1 MKIFHH
7 YNTKATPHHKKDRIE
22 KHFKKRKLIM
32 STTLSYYLD
41 RISKYAGLSS
51 AFLVVVLSLLVAYDT
66 VMRYL
71 FSEGSI
77 ALQEIEWHL
86 FDVIFLLGLTY
97 ALKHDKHVRVD
108 IFFERYSTESRA
120 IVQIFSMLL
129 LVIPFSLVFL
139 MDALTM
145 LIQSYVQNEISS
157 DPGGLTHRYI
167 IKGVLVLSFILLVL
181 QALSEILKAFQKL
194 ENHKRFL
201 RFLSVVII
209 VGVLIY
215 TADHYDMAY
224 WLDPV
229 LLMFALSL
237 FLLMTGF
244 QVAFVFAG
252 VALLFAMIDNDVGL
266 ATLEMQ
272 PYRTYGIMGN
282 TTLMAV
288 PLFIFMGLI
297 LEKSKM
303 AEGLLIS
310 MGRLFGSVRGGLA
323 ISVVLVGAILAAS
336 TGIVG
341 ASVVMMSLIAL
352 PLMLKH
358 NYSPALASGS
368 IAASGTLGQLIPPSI
383 VLIILGDQMH
393 LSVGDLFRAAVV
405 PGLLLITLYVIYIL
419 FISTINK
426 DVAPAITSED
436 AYSSVLKEAFREIIP
451 PLLLIGV
458 VLGSIFAGIA
468 SPSESAAIGVLG
480 AMLLA
485 WSKRNFSYEMVRYAA
500 IETVKLTA
508 MIFMI
513 LIGATAFS
521 LVFNEL
527 GGGDMAMEF
536 FSGDVGEK
544 WMFIFIAM
552 LVIFLLGFFIDFI
565 EIAFVVVPILVPIV
579 ASFGIDPIWF
589 AILIAMNLQASFL
602 TPPFGFAL
610 FYLKGAAGDKVST
623 EAIYKGVI
631 PFIGL
636 QLLAL
641 LIIIAYPDLIYLFGK

>member
-1 MKIFHH
+1 MEKQLLITKKIKFK
-7 YNTKATPHHKKDRIE
+7 NII
-22 KHFKKRKLIM
+22 KKRKLIM
-32 STTLSYYLD
+32 TPTLSYYLD
-41 RISKYAGLSS
+41 LISKYAGVIA
-51 AFLVVVLSLLVAYDT
+51 AFLVVLLSFLVAYDA

-71 FSEGSI
+71 FSAGSI
-77 ALQEIEWHL
+77 ALQEVEWHL

-108 IFFERYSTESRA
+108 IFFERYSKEKRA

-139 MDALTM
+139 ADSVDMLT
-145 LIQSYVQNEISS
+145 QSYLQNEISS

-167 IKGVLVLSFILLVL
+167 IKGVLVLSFILLII
-181 QALSEILKAFQKL
+181 QAMSEILKAFQKL
-194 ENHKRFL
+194 ESKETLL
-201 RFLSVVII
+201 RVLGIMTLL
-209 VGVLIY
+209 GTLIY

-224 WLDPV
+224 WFDPV
-229 LLMFALSL
+229 LLMFALTL

-252 VALLFAMIDNDVGL
+252 VALLFALIDNDVGL
-266 ATLEMQ
+266 ATLEML

-303 AEGLLIS
+303 AEGLLLS
-310 MGRLFGSVRGGLA
+310 MGKLFGSIRGGLS

-358 NYSPALASGS
+358 KYSPALASGS

-393 LSVGDLFRAAVV
+393 LSVGDLFRAAVI
-405 PGLLLITLYVIYIL
+405 PGLLLIALYIIYIL
-419 FISTINK
+419 FISYINK
-426 DVAPAITSED
+426 DVAPAIRSDD
-436 AYSSVLKEAFREIIP
+436 AYGSVVKEAIKEIIP

-480 AMLLA
+480 AMVLA
-485 WSKRNFSYEMVRYAA
+485 WSKGNFSYEMVRYAA

-536 FSGDVGEK
+536 FAGDLDDK
-544 WMFIFIAM
+544 WMFILIAM

-579 ASFGIDPIWF
+579 ASLGIDPVWF

-610 FYLKGAAGDKVST
+610 FYLKGAAGDKVT
-623 EAIYKGVI
+623 TGAIYKGVI

-641 LIIIAYPDLIYLFGK
+641 LIIIIYPDLIYMFGK

>member
-1 MKIFHH
+1 MEQLQF
-7 YNTKATPHHKKDRIE
+7 
-22 KHFKKRKLIM
+22 
-32 STTLSYYLD
+32 SYYLD
-41 RISKYAGLSS
+41 RIAKYSGFIA
-51 AFLVVVLSLLVAYDT
+51 AILVMVLSLLVAYDAA
-66 VMRYL
+66 MRYL
-71 FSEGSI
+71 FSAGSI
-77 ALQEIEWHL
+77 ALQEIEWHI
-86 FDVIFLLGLTY
+86 FDIIFLLGLAY

-108 IFFERYSTESRA
+108 IFFERYSQQTRA
-120 IVQIFSMLL
+120 IVQILSMLL
-129 LVIPFSLVFL
+129 LVIPFSLIFL
-139 MDALTM
+139 NDALDMTY
-145 LIQSYVQNEISS
+145 QSFLQHEVSS
-157 DPGGLTHRYI
+157 DPGGLTDRWLIKAVLALSFVLLIVQTVSETVKAYHRLEN
-167 IKGVLVLSFILLVL
+167 KMVLVKVFVVVALLGGLVYL
-181 QALSEILKAFQKL
+181 AWFNRMAFW
-194 ENHKRFL
+194 
-201 RFLSVVII
+201 V
-209 VGVLIY
+209 
-215 TADHYDMAY
+215 
-224 WLDPV
+224 DPV
-229 LLMFALSL
+229 FLMFALAL
-237 FLLMTGF
+237 VLLMTGF

-252 VALLFAMIDNDVGL
+252 VALFFALITDEVGL
-266 ATLEMQ
+266 HVLEML

-282 TTLMAV
+282 VTLMAV

-303 AEGLLIS
+303 AEGLLLS
-310 MGRLFGSVRGGLA
+310 MGKLFGEVRGGLA

-358 NYSPALASGS
+358 KYSPALASGS

-405 PGLLLITLYVIYIL
+405 PGLLLIVLYIL
-419 FISTINK
+419 YILVISYLNK
-426 DVAPAITSED
+426 EIAPAIVSEEPYAD
-436 AYSSVLKEAFREIIP
+436 VIKEAIKEIIP

-480 AMLLA
+480 AIVLAVGKRTFSFEML
-485 WSKRNFSYEMVRYAA
+485 RYAS

-536 FSGDVGEK
+536 FSGDMQNQ
-544 WMFIFIAM
+544 WTFILIAM

-610 FYLKGAAGDKVST
+610 FYLKGAAGDKVT
-623 EAIYKGVI
+623 TGAIYKGVI

-641 LIIIAYPDLIYLFGK
+641 LIIVMYPDLIYLFGK

>member
-1 MKIFHH
+1 M
-7 YNTKATPHHKKDRIE
+7 NAQ
-22 KHFKKRKLIM
+22 
-32 STTLSYYLD
+32 LSYYLE
-41 RISKYAGLSS
+41 RISKYAGFIA
-51 AFLVVVLSLLVAYDT
+51 AFLVVVLSLLVAYDAI
-66 VMRYL
+66 MRYL
-71 FSEGSI
+71 FSSGSI

-86 FDVIFLLGLTY
+86 FDIIFLLGLSY

-108 IFFERYSTESRA
+108 IFFERYSQDTRA
-120 IVQIFSMLL
+120 IVQILSMLL
-129 LVIPFSLVFL
+129 LLIPFSLIFL
-139 MDALTM
+139 NDALDMT
-145 LIQSYVQNEISS
+145 IQSYVQHEVSS
-157 DPGGLTHRYI
+157 DPGGLADRWL
-167 IKGVLVLSFILLVL
+167 IKAVLVLGFVLLLL
-181 QALSEILKAFQKL
+181 QAVSEILKAYHRL
-194 ENHKRFL
+194 ENKTVLLKVFVIVL
-201 RFLSVVII
+201 LLSGLV
-209 VGVLIY
+209 Y
-215 TADHYDMAY
+215 MA
-224 WLDPV
+224 WFNRMAFWVDPV
-229 LLMFALSL
+229 FLMFAVALV
-237 FLLMTGF
+237 LLMTGF

-252 VALLFAMIDNDVGL
+252 VALFFALIADEVGL
-266 ATLEMQ
+266 HVLEML

-282 TTLMAV
+282 VTLMAV

-297 LEKSKM
+297 LERSKM
-303 AEGLLIS
+303 AEGLLLS
-310 MGRLFGSVRGGLA
+310 MGKLFGQLRGGLA
-323 ISVVLVGAILAAS
+323 ISVVVVGAILAAS

-358 NYSPALASGS
+358 SYSASLASGS

-405 PGLLLITLYVIYIL
+405 PGLLLIVLYIIYIL
-419 FISTINK
+419 LISYFHK
-426 DVAPAITSED
+426 EVAPAIVSHEP
-436 AYSSVLKEAFREIIP
+436 YGEVLKEAIKEIIP

-480 AMLLA
+480 AVVLALGKRTFSFEML
-485 WSKRNFSYEMVRYAA
+485 RYAS

-527 GGGDMAMEF
+527 GGGDMALEF
-536 FSGDVGEK
+536 FSGDMSDK
-544 WMFIFIAM
+544 WMFILIAM

-610 FYLKGAAGDKVST
+610 FYLRGAAGDKVST
-623 EAIYKGVI
+623 GDIYKGVI

-636 QLLAL
+636 QLVAL
-641 LIIIAYPDLIYLFGK
+641 FIIVLFPDLIYLFGQ

>member
-1 MKIFHH
+1 MRAQF
-7 YNTKATPHHKKDRIE
+7 
-22 KHFKKRKLIM
+22 
-32 STTLSYYLD
+32 SYFLD
-41 RISKYAGLSS
+41 SISKYAGILA
-51 AFLVVVLSLLVAYDT
+51 AFLVVVLSLLIVYDA

-71 FSEGSI
+71 FSSGSI

-108 IFFERYSTESRA
+108 IFFERYSKETRA

-139 MDALTM
+139 SDSIDMLT
-145 LIQSYVQNEISS
+145 QSYLQNEISS
-157 DPGGLTHRYI
+157 DPGGLTHRYL
-167 IKGVLVLSFILLVL
+167 IKGVLVLSFILLVI
-181 QALSEILKAFQKL
+181 QALSEVFKALQQL
-194 ENHKRFL
+194 ESKTTLL
-201 RFLSVVII
+201 RVLGI
-209 VGVLIY
+209 VSLLGGLVY
-215 TADHYDMAY
+215 TANHYDLEY
-224 WLDPV
+224 WFDPV
-229 LLMFALSL
+229 LLMFALTL
-237 FLLMTGF
+237 FLLMAGF

-252 VALLFAMIDNDVGL
+252 VALLFAVISNEVGL
-266 ATLEMQ
+266 ATLEML

-282 TTLMAV
+282 ATLMAV

-303 AEGLLIS
+303 AEGLLLS
-310 MGRLFGSVRGGLA
+310 MGKLFGSVRGGLA

-358 NYSPALASGS
+358 NYSASLASGS

-405 PGLLLITLYVIYIL
+405 PGLLLIALYVIYIL
-419 FISTINK
+419 VISYLNK
-426 DVAPAITSED
+426 EIAPAIVLDESYGD
-436 AYSSVLKEAFREIIP
+436 VLKEAIKEIIP

-485 WSKRNFSYEMVRYAA
+485 LGKRNFSYVMVRYAA

-536 FSGDVGEK
+536 FTGDMEDK
-544 WMFIFIAM
+544 WMFILIAM

-579 ASFGIDPIWF
+579 ASFGIDPVWF

-623 EAIYKGVI
+623 VAIYKGVI

-636 QLLAL
+636 QVLAL
-641 LIIIAYPDLIYLFGK
+641 LIIIFYPDLIYLFGK

>member
-1 MKIFHH
+1 MQPLQF
-7 YNTKATPHHKKDRIE
+7 
-22 KHFKKRKLIM
+22 
-32 STTLSYYLD
+32 SYYLD
-41 RISKYAGLSS
+41 RISKYAGYL
-51 AFLVVVLSLLVAYDT
+51 AAILVVILSLLVAYDAG
-66 VMRYL
+66 MRYL
-71 FSEGSI
+71 FSAGSI

-108 IFFERYSTESRA
+108 IFFERYSEQTRA
-120 IVQIFSMLL
+120 IVQILSMLL
-129 LVIPFSLVFL
+129 LVMPFSLLFL
-139 MDALTM
+139 NDALDMTY
-145 LIQSYVQNEISS
+145 QSFVQQEISS
-157 DPGGLTHRYI
+157 DPGGLTHRWL
-167 IKGVLVLSFILLVL
+167 IKAMLAFAFVLLLM
-181 QALSEILKAFQKL
+181 QTLSEVLKAYHKL
-194 ENHKRFL
+194 ENKSTLWRVLGVVTLLGALVYMAWFNRMAFWFDPVFL
-201 RFLSVVII
+201 MF
-209 VGVLIY
+209 
-215 TADHYDMAY
+215 AMA
-224 WLDPV
+224 LV
-229 LLMFALSL
+229 LLMA
-237 FLLMTGF
+237 GF

-252 VALLFAMIDNDVGL
+252 VALFFALIADEVGL
-266 ATLEMQ
+266 GVLEML

-282 TTLMAV
+282 VTLMAV

-310 MGRLFGSVRGGLA
+310 MGKLFGQVRGGLA

-405 PGLLLITLYVIYIL
+405 PGLLLIVLYVIYIL
-419 FISTINK
+419 LISYFNK
-426 DVAPAITSED
+426 EMAPAIISDES
-436 AYSSVLKEAFREIIP
+436 YGQVLKDAVREIIP
-451 PLLLIGV
+451 PLFLIGV

-480 AMLLA
+480 AVVLAIGKRTFSFEML
-485 WSKRNFSYEMVRYAA
+485 RYAA

-536 FSGDVGEK
+536 FAGDMGDK
-544 WMFIFIAM
+544 WTFILIAM

-610 FYLKGAAGDKVST
+610 FYLKGAAGDKIST
-623 EAIYKGVI
+623 GAIYRGVV
-631 PFIGL
+631 PFILL
-636 QLLAL
+636 QVLAL
-641 LIIIAYPDLIYLFGK
+641 GIIVMFPDLIYLFGK